1 MKNKLILAAVAV
13 TAISTSASAQTTI
26 DVAYRMDISYANPVR
41 GAQVVF
47 EPITVANLFTVRNT
61 AIGDLRVVS
70 FAGLRTNNS
79 NFFGGFGLV
88 KDFKLAD
95 NISGFIGFQG
105 QFENGRPV
113 SAGLLLGV
121 NVIRF

>member
-13 TAISTSASAQTTI
+13 TAISTSASAQTI

-41 GAQVVF
+41 GAQVAF
-47 EPITVANLFTVRNT
+47 EPITVVNLFTARNT
-61 AIGDLRVVS
+61 FVGDVRVVS

-95 NISGFIGFQG
+95 NISGFIGVQG
-105 QFENGRPV
+105 QFENGRAI
-113 SAGLLLGV
+113 SGGLLLGV